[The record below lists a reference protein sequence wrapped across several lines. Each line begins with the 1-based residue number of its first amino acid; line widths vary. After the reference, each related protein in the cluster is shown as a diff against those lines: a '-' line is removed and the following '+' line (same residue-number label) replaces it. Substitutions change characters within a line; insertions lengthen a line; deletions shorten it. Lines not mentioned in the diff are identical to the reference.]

1 MSAAPPIVAAL
12 RELLGP
18 SGWIEGDDT
27 GAFLVDFREDFRG
40 DALGV
45 ARPASTEEVS
55 TVVALCAEHDVA
67 VLAQGGNSG
76 LSGGSIPNVD
86 RPTVILSTTRMRSI
100 EAIDPD
106 GFTVTA
112 EAGVTV
118 QELQEAA
125 AAVDRLFAPDWGARG
140 TATLGGAIATNGG
153 GINVLRYG
161 TTRAQVLGVEV
172 VLADGRVWDGMRA
185 LPKDNSGY
193 DLKQLFIASEG
204 TLGIVTRAVMR
215 LHPRPAEHRTAFVAL
230 HDIERLGEWFALASQ
245 HHPGALSAFEL
256 IPELGVERVIERY
269 GVQRP
274 LPDVGEWYVLL
285 RYSGAPG
292 VSDQILA
299 LLAEGSERGLIDDA
313 VIADSAAQED
323 NLWRLRDELPPPR
336 IFGGYLLKYDL
347 AVPTSS
353 IGAFHAEVRALI
365 ESIVPG
371 AMPYVFGHVGD
382 GNLHL
387 TVWPATSSPGLL
399 EENADRL
406 VAAIDDLTWQHR
418 GTISAEH
425 GLGQELRERIAGQK
439 PPIELELM
447 RRIKQAFD
455 PHDLLNPG
463 KLLPDDPG
471 RQ

>member
-1 MSAAPPIVAAL
+1 M
-12 RELLGP
+12 LGAR
-18 SGWIEGDDT
+18 GWLEGEDT
-27 GAFLVDFREDFRG
+27 EGYLVDFRGDFRG
-40 DALGV
+40 EALGV
-45 ARPASTEEVS
+45 ARPASTSEVS
-55 TVVALCAEHDVA
+55 SVVVLCAEHDVA

-76 LSGGSIPNVD
+76 LSGGSIPNVE
-86 RPTVILSTTRMRSI
+86 RPTVILSLTRMRTI
-100 EAIDPD
+100 EAVDPN
-106 GFTVTA
+106 GFTITA

-118 QELQEAA
+118 QDLQEAA
-125 AAVDRLFAPDWGARG
+125 DGVDRLFAPDWGARG

-172 VLADGRVWDGMRA
+172 VLADGRVWNGLRA

-215 LHPRPAEHRTAFVAL
+215 LHPKPAEHRTAFVAL
-230 HDIERLGEWFALASQ
+230 SDIERLNDWYALASQ
-245 HHPGALSAFEL
+245 HRPGALSAFEL

-274 LPDVGEWYVLL
+274 LPEVGEWYVLL
-285 RYSGAPG
+285 RYSGAEG
-292 VSDQILA
+292 VVDQLLSLLSDGA
-299 LLAEGSERGLIDDA
+299 DRGLIGDA
-313 VIADSAAQED
+313 VIAESSAQEE

-353 IGAFHAEVRALI
+353 IGAFHAEVRLLI

-387 TVWPATSSPGLL
+387 TVWPATSAEGQL
-399 EENADRL
+399 EARADQL
-406 VAAIDDLTWQHR
+406 VAAIDELTWR
-418 GTISAEH
+418 YGGTISAEH
-425 GLGQELRERIAGQK
+425 GLGQELRDRIAGQK
-439 PPIELELM
+439 PAIEIELM
-447 RRIKQAFD
+447 RRVKAAFD
-455 PHDLLNPG
+455 PQELLNPG
-463 KLLPDDPG
+463 KVFPD
-471 RQ
+471 RS